1 MISITIN
8 HPFPSRY
15 YRLLSHPHIVLSIPA
30 VERSTHILVAQP
42 AWCCYGISCL
52 LDLKTISC
60 ADLLLCTSLSAK
72 ETSQISTWGGP
83 VAMLSSFSESLLLFR
98 LLTFWKQF
106 LPAKF
111 HTKKLQSSQ
120 ETQRNFGSC
129 SQLIV
134 YEIFDLEQHLESSP
148 KRRLYHLFVNS
159 IICSEGE
166 PLPSCHPSS
175 ENEQNKPPWPFSAD
189 HLHRIRS
196 QTTQTTFQE
205 SIFSLVTN
213 SILRSRRRVLAL
225 LITLDNEGR
234 LYGSTWP
241 LRNQRRNQSSDHGK
255 LQSSI
260 DVSG

>member
-1 MISITIN
+1 MAFLACLTWRRSHVQTFCFVPRSQLKKHRKSRREEDRWPCWVRSPNLYCFFAFWPSESNFYLQSFTPRSYN
-8 HPFPSRY
+8 HP
-15 YRLLSHPHIVLSIPA
+15 
-30 VERSTHILVAQP
+30 
-42 AWCCYGISCL
+42 
-52 LDLKTISC
+52 K
-60 ADLLLCTSLSAK
+60 
-72 ETSQISTWGGP
+72 
-83 VAMLSSFSESLLLFR
+83 
-98 LLTFWKQF
+98 
-106 LPAKF
+106 
-111 HTKKLQSSQ
+111 